1 VARLI
6 RIGAWA
12 SIRAHRAN
20 MLPGVSTDVG
30 GAGRQPLNPVSN
42 TPARMGDVAA
52 AMQKLVSEKAARKA
66 KSSAAALIQQEAR
79 GAACITP
86 RGALDVKMPPL
97 PPGSACAECD
107 AAPVR
112 PCRDPWLTRSRA
124 APPAPSCPQ
133 AKPPTSARPSAHSF
147 EMASAARQ
155 RVHPDQCSNSSGV
168 SLSAAG
174 KVAGARG
181 V

>member
-1 VARLI
+1 
-6 RIGAWA
+6 
-12 SIRAHRAN
+12 

-42 TPARMGDVAA
+42 TPARAMGDVAA

-97 PPGSACAECD
+97 PPGVCAEC
-107 AAPVR
+107 
-112 PCRDPWLTRSRA
+112 TRR
-124 APPAPSCPQ
+124 
-133 AKPPTSARPSAHSF
+133 
-147 EMASAARQ
+147 
-155 RVHPDQCSNSSGV
+155 
-168 SLSAAG
+168 L
-174 KVAGARG
+174 
-181 V
+181 